1 MRLTQKECYVEI
13 ENNIVL
19 EGLVRLQR
27 MEDLF
32 DTMSTEK
39 LVNVIKA
46 IETIEELLMR
56 SFTNKLKD
64 YSDNNVQDNLEEE
77 LEAIEPDIE
86 DASHKQ

>member
-1 MRLTQKECYVEI
+1 M
-13 ENNIVL
+13 

-32 DTMSTEK
+32 DTMSIEK

-46 IETIEELLMR
+46 IETIEELLIR

-64 YSDNNVQDNLEEE
+64 YSDNNVQDHLEEE
-77 LEAIEPDIE
+77 LEAIEPDIG